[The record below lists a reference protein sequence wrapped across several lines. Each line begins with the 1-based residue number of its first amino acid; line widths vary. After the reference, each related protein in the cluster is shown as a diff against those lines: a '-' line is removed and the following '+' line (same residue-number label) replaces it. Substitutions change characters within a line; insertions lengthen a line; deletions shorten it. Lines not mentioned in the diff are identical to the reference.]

1 MHQPPPSRTGQAIVD
16 RRASRAFV
24 PGPHCTLAATG
35 SGPLDGLRFAVK
47 DLIDVAGCPTGGGN
61 PDYLADH
68 PEPAAQSAPAVASL
82 LAAGAAVDGKVL
94 TDELAFSLE
103 GENAHYGTP
112 LNTLCPTRMPGGSS
126 SGSASAVAA
135 QLVDFA
141 LGTDTGGS
149 VRVPAAFCGLYGM
162 RPTHGRISLQGVI
175 PFAESYDTI
184 GWFARDAAL
193 LEKVGKVLLGEPPHL
208 HTRPELLLAADVFG
222 MANQAIADAVEA
234 AARALGAQQEVSIFH
249 GRQADWL
256 KTYEVLQGP
265 EIWAAHG
272 EWITRRQPAFG
283 PNLAPRFAGLPA
295 ITSEQIAQAQPIRDA
310 ARAQLAALLG
320 PSRWLALPTVP
331 VLPLSLTA
339 SGEERGEFYRLTLAI
354 TSIAGHASLPQVT
367 LPLNWEI
374 EGWPVAMSLI
384 GPPGAD
390 LDLLAYAA
398 YVARCTDLLR
408 RW

>member
-1 MHQPPPSRTGQAIVD
+1 MD
-16 RRASRAFV
+16 RSASRAFV
-24 PGPHCTLAATG
+24 PGPHCTSAPTG
-35 SGPLDGLRFAVK
+35 SGALDGLRFAVK
-47 DLIDVAGCPTGGGN
+47 DLIDVAGYPTGGGN

-112 LNTLCPTRMPGGSS
+112 LNSLCPTRMPGGSS

-193 LEKVGKVLLGEPPHL
+193 LETVGATLLGEPPRPH
-208 HTRPELLLAADVFG
+208 RMPELLCAADVFA
-222 MANQAIADAVEA
+222 MATPAIADVVETV
-234 AARALGAQQEVSIFH
+234 ARALGAQQEVNVFNGH
-249 GRQADWL
+249 QADWL

-272 EWITRRQPAFG
+272 EWIERRQPIFG
-283 PNLAPRFAGLPA
+283 PNIAPRFASLPA
-295 ITSEQIAQAQPIRDA
+295 ITPEQIAHAQPIRNA
-310 ARAQLAALLG
+310 ARKQLAALLAPG
-320 PSRWLALPTVP
+320 RWLVLPTVP
-331 VLPLSLTA
+331 VPPLSLQA
-339 SGEERGEFYRLTLAI
+339 SGEERGEFYRLTLAM
-354 TSIAGHASLPQVT
+354 TSIAGHAGLPQVT
-367 LPLNWEI
+367 LPLNWEF
-374 EGWPVAMSLI
+374 EGWPVALSLI
-384 GPPGAD
+384 GPPGTD
-390 LDLLAYAA
+390 LDLLAYAS
-398 YVARCTDLLR
+398 YVARATDLLR